1 MSVVSLEE
9 KNRTHGFERDNVKEH
24 HIILYDSKM
33 DRILEERKK
42 LYYFFRP
49 LLIKEHLRGFLKKI
63 RF

>member
-1 MSVVSLEE
+1 MNRTLEE
-9 KNRTHGFERDNVKEH
+9 KNRTHGFESNNVKEH
-24 HIILYDSKM
+24 HIILY

-49 LLIKEHLRGFLKKI
+49 FLIQEHLRGFLKKI